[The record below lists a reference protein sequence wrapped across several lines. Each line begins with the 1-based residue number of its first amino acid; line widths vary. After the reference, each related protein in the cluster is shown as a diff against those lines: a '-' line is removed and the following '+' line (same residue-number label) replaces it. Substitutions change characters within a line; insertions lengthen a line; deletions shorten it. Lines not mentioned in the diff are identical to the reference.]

1 MTDPSTQ
8 SGDNLPVKKP
18 DDTGMPLIIYILYL
32 VTCLGIGL
40 AALIGVIMAYV
51 LQGKAS
57 SWVQSHYQFQIRT
70 FWVAL
75 VASIIGGL
83 LIPVFF
89 LGLIVLGLLV
99 VWMIIRCV
107 RGIIW
112 LQAGEAVPDPTS
124 WLFGQAS
131 NT

>member
-8 SGDNLPVKKP
+8 SGDNLPAKST

-32 VTCLGIGL
+32 VTCLGIGI
-40 AALIGVIMAYV
+40 AALVGVIMAYV

-70 FWVAL
+70 FWIAL
-75 VASIIGGL
+75 VVSIIAFL
-83 LIPVFF
+83 LLFVFF
-89 LGLIVLGLLV
+89 LGAILYGLLAI
-99 VWMIIRCV
+99 WIIIRCV

-124 WLFGQAS
+124 WLFGQPKSA
-131 NT
+131 